1 MKVLRPVFW
10 HEGLFLQ
17 PHHLQLQDLF
27 HQELWTTGLRCVLP
41 FPKGFLELEIRKE
54 ALVDLKFEIVR
65 LELVF
70 SDGTWVKIPGN
81 AELEGR
87 SLHGLWNEKAEP
99 LEVYLGIKQ
108 LTEDRPNVSA
118 SCSESSMNGVLT
130 INGSTRFK
138 VIDIPERV
146 QDIYAHQKESHVS
159 FLQYELRLF
168 VGPEVSEAGDYT
180 LIKVA
185 EVELDGDEARLSEDF
200 IPPLL
205 WAGASERL
213 WSLIQEIR
221 DRITGR
227 GQGLMEYKATRL
239 GRASQPGRQDLVL
252 ILALQCLNRHIP
264 VWHHLTDTPRTHPY
278 IIYGLLR
285 QLVGELATFVPDAGA
300 LGQVGDQHEL
310 PPYQHNG
317 LRECFEA
324 GIQRLTIFLDNLAAG
339 PEYIIDLLFDGTYYS
354 GDLQSLH
361 FEGRKRYY
369 LVLESSVGAGELNN
383 LLSTTAKIGTRE
395 YLPFLIAR
403 ALPGLR
409 FHALAETPPALP
421 SRTGVTYF
429 ELETSDQE
437 SWRHILGDQNLALYF
452 EKPIQDLKAQLM
464 LVHQGD

>member
-27 HQELWTTGLRCVLP
+27 HQELWTTGLKCVQP
-41 FPKGFLELEIRKE
+41 FPRGFLEMEIRKE
-54 ALVDLKFEIVR
+54 ALVDQKFEIVR

-81 AELEGR
+81 AELKGR

-99 LEVYLGIKQ
+99 LEVHLGVKQ

-118 SCSESSMNGVLT
+118 SSPAGSMNGILP
-130 INGSTRFK
+130 IDGPTRFR
-138 VIDIPERV
+138 VTDVPERV
-146 QDIYAHQKESHVS
+146 QDIYAHQRESQVL

-180 LIKVA
+180 LIKMA

-239 GRASQPGRQDLVL
+239 GRASQPGGQDLVL

-264 VWHHLTDTPRTHPY
+264 VWHQLTDTPHIHPY
-278 IIYGLLR
+278 GVYGLLR

-300 LGQVGDQHEL
+300 LGEVGDQPAL
-310 PPYQHNG
+310 PAYQHTG
-317 LRECFEA
+317 LRECFEV
-324 GIQRLTIFLDNLAAG
+324 GIRRLTTFLDTLAAG

-354 GDLQSLH
+354 GDLQALY
-361 FEGRKRYY
+361 FQGRKRYY

-383 LLSTTAKIGTRE
+383 LLSTTAKIGARE

-409 FHALAETPPALP
+409 FQALAETPPALP
-421 SRTGVTYF
+421 RRTGATYF
-429 ELETSDQE
+429 ELDTSDRE
-437 SWRHILGDQNLALYF
+437 SWRHIQEDQNLAIYF

-464 LVHQGD
+464 LIHLGD

>member
-1 MKVLRPVFW
+1 MKGRRPIFW

-27 HQELWTTGLRCVLP
+27 HQELWTTGLMCVLP
-41 FPKGFLELEIRKE
+41 FPKGFLELEIRRE
-54 ALVDLKFEIVR
+54 ALVDHKFEIVR

-81 AELEGR
+81 AKLEGR

-99 LEVYLGIKQ
+99 LEIYLGIKQ

-118 SCSESSMNGVLT
+118 SSAAGSMNGVLP
-130 INGSTRFK
+130 INGLTRFK
-138 VIDIPERV
+138 VTDVPEKV
-146 QDIYAHQKESHVS
+146 QDIYAHQRESQVS
-159 FLQYELRLF
+159 FLQYDLRLF
-168 VGPEVSEAGDYT
+168 VGPEVSDAGDYI
-180 LIKVA
+180 LVKVA
-185 EVELDGDEARLSEDF
+185 EVELDGDEARLSESF

-205 WAGASERL
+205 WAGASKRL

-239 GRASQPGRQDLVL
+239 GGASQPGRQDFVL

-264 VWHHLTDTPRTHPY
+264 VWHHLTDTPKIHPY

-300 LGQVGDQHEL
+300 LGRTGDQPEL
-310 PPYQHNG
+310 PPYQHNS

-324 GIQRLTIFLDNLAAG
+324 GLHRLAMFLDTLAAG

-354 GDLQSLH
+354 GDLQALH

-383 LLSTTAKIGTRE
+383 FLSTTAKIGTRE

-409 FHALAETPPALP
+409 FHALTETPPALP
-421 SRTGVTYF
+421 RRTGVTYF
-429 ELETSDQE
+429 ELDTSDQE
-437 SWRHILGDQNLALYF
+437 SWRHIQEDQNLALYF
-452 EKPIQDLKAQLM
+452 EKPIQDLNAQLM
-464 LVHQGD
+464 LVHQGG